1 MPPELPSPG
10 NLPELDCVSASSKAA
25 GCSLNTRNR
34 RRYMPVPTS
43 GFPCRWKVD
52 ACVFSAERPIIG
64 RGDVRLSVRS
74 ISGAVLGFPIAA
86 GLSTVRDRSVLSARA
101 REVAGFGSRW
111 RSDEETLAL
120 LKAPLPSLN
129 PEWLRPFIGNFAPA
143 MKDAPTWRWANAY
156 GTLLAEAAYSHA
168 IACELRGVFALKRP
182 RSGGEPDREGP
193 DRRCRSDRSRKV
205 RALLRRD

>member
-1 MPPELPSPG
+1 MIEDLRDHPRGLAVRADVCLIGAGAAGITSPG

-86 GLSTVRDRSVLSARA
+86 GLSTVRRSIRTISARA
-101 REVAGFGSRW
+101 RLPALDRGGVRTRKRW
-111 RSDEETLAL
+111 HTE
-120 LKAPLPSLN
+120 
-129 PEWLRPFIGNFAPA
+129 G
-143 MKDAPTWRWANAY
+143 
-156 GTLLAEAAYSHA
+156 AAA
-168 IACELRGVFALKRP
+168 FVK
-182 RSGGEPDREGP
+182 SGM
-193 DRRCRSDRSRKV
+193 
-205 RALLRRD
+205 A